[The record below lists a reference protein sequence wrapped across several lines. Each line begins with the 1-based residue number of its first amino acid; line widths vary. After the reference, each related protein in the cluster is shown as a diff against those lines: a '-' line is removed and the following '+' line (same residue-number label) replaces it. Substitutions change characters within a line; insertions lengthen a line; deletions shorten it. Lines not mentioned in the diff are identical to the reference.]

1 MTSWRSWFGKLLIQ
15 LLLTFL
21 KTGLISIFSKQWQ
34 SDINCKGSDE
44 NWRSGGWLLD
54 FLHNVCTQ
62 YLKDGIK
69 DSFKRLEPFD
79 KGGVTN
85 LYLILLYML
94 YMAINAVAV
103 LKSVH
108 KVWQT

>member
-1 MTSWRSWFGKLLIQ
+1 MRIGDLVDGFLIFF
-15 LLLTFL
+15 T
-21 KTGLISIFSKQWQ
+21 
-34 SDINCKGSDE
+34 
-44 NWRSGGWLLD
+44 
-54 FLHNVCTQ
+54 VCTQ
-62 YLKDGIK
+62 YLKDRIK

-85 LYLILLYML
+85 LYLILLHML

-108 KVWQT
+108 KVWQTWYF